1 MAVLDASQPQP
12 LTPEATNAVEPNSV
26 LISDADSRNRP
37 LEMIAENEAQ
47 S

>member
-1 MAVLDASQPQP
+1 MAELDASQQQP
-12 LTPEATNAVEPNSV
+12 STPDASNAVEPNSV
-26 LISDADSRNRP
+26 LITDADSRNRP